1 MFNIPFLELIKPF
14 WQIMKQLWYIWII
27 IASLIGVQLF
37 FRWFEEWSDNRRI
50 KKWFEKHKILE
61 EWKTISGTEFE
72 KVTAIIFN
80 NLGYKTKVIGGSGD
94 REIDIK
100 GSKDGK
106 RIFIQCKNMEKVKP
120 HDIRAFSDTLRKQNL
135 KEGEMG
141 IFVTTGEF
149 TKGDER
155 EAKEAS
161 VQMKLINGIKLENL
175 ARS

>member
-1 MFNIPFLELIKPF
+1 MFNVSFLEFIKSF
-14 WQIMKQLWYIWII
+14 WQIMKSLWYVWII
-27 IASLIGVQLF
+27 AASLVGIQLF
-37 FRWFEEWSDNRRI
+37 FRWFEEWLGNRRI

-61 EWKTISGTEFE
+61 KWKTISGTEFE

-80 NLGYKTKVIGGSGD
+80 NLGYKTKMTGGSGD

-149 TKGDER
+149 TKEDER

-161 VQMKLINGIKLENL
+161 VQMKLVNGIELEKL